1 MIEIKRHIIEKVI
14 AHLDKKE
21 ITVLTGPRQ
30 VGKTTL
36 LSQLNNYLGQ
46 KKKETLLFNI
56 DKDSDKEYFQ
66 SQETLLKKIALE
78 IGETGYVF
86 IDEIQRLENAGLFL
100 KGIYDRNLP
109 YKIIISGSGSIE
121 LKEQIQES
129 LAGRKRVFYMS
140 PVTFEEF
147 VNYKTSYKY
156 ENRLPLYFDLEKEQT
171 SLYLKEYLNFGGYP
185 RIVTETNIGEKVSLL
200 DEIYKSYVEKDLV
213 YLLNINR
220 PEIFNMLIKMLAYQ
234 MGNIVNYTEISKKLG
249 ISVDTLKKYIW
260 YAEKTFSIQQTT
272 PYFTNKLKEIT
283 KSPIFYFN
291 DVGLR
296 NFSLGM
302 MGNLQLPEQFGLVF
316 ENFIHNILKNACQW
330 KNWSVH
336 FWRTTDKA
344 EVDFV
349 LNKGSEI
356 IPMEVKFTDFKEPR
370 ITKSFRSFLNK
381 YEPENAFIITQ
392 RYEES
397 ISIGGTNVIF
407 LPFTAMAGLTSL
419 VSTNGRALTGL
430 R

>member
-1 MIEIKRHIIEKVI
+1 MIEIKRHIIKKVI

-36 LSQLNNYLGQ
+36 LTELNNYLQQ
-46 KKKETLLFNI
+46 KKKETLFFNI

-78 IGETGYVF
+78 IGDTGYVF
-86 IDEIQRLENAGLFL
+86 IDEVQRLENAGLFL

-147 VNYKTSYKY
+147 VNYKTNYKY

-171 SLYLKEYLNFGGYP
+171 SLLLKEYLNFGGYP
-185 RIVTETNIGEKVSLL
+185 RIVTETNSVEKVSLL

-234 MGNIVNYTEISKKLG
+234 MGNLVNYTEISKKLG

-260 YAEKTFSIQQTT
+260 YAEKTFSIQQAT

-344 EVDFV
+344 EVDFI

-356 IPMEVKFTDFKEPR
+356 IPIEVKFTDFNEPR
-370 ITKSFRSFLNK
+370 ITKSFRSFLGK
-381 YEPENAFIITQ
+381 YEPPTAYVITQ
-392 RYEES
+392 QYEEN
-397 ISIGGTNVIF
+397 ISIGKSTVMF
-407 LPFTAMAGLTSL
+407 LPFYKLEGML
-419 VSTNGRALTGL
+419 NNEE
-430 R
+430 